1 MWKIVWRFLKKLEIE
16 LPCYLAITLL
26 GIYSQ
31 KLTEGLEETP
41 APMLTAT

>member
-1 MWKIVWRFLKKLEIE
+1 MEVSQKIRIE
-16 LPCYLAITLL
+16 LPCYLATTLL